1 MYVEANTLAPVI
13 KQTECGCLGETMTYE
28 CTVEGGPGGATVF
41 TGSALNCPS
50 DEVLYLYHGNFSAES
65 GGTNT
70 SCDNGSTVAQSLY
83 VQNNLYISQL
93 NVTVTHDTVGQTIQ
107 CGYYRMGDNYTT
119 LSASPMY
126 TGTVY

>member
-1 MYVEANTLAPVI
+1 
-13 KQTECGCLGETMTYE
+13 MTYE
-28 CTVEGGPGGATVF
+28 CTVEGGPGGATVW

-50 DEVLYLYHGNFSAES
+50 DNGLYLSHEHFTKP
-65 GGTNT
+65 GGTTT

-83 VQNNLYISQL
+83 VQNNFYISQL
-93 NVTVTHDTVGQTIQ
+93 NITVTHDTAGQTIQ
-107 CGYYRMGDNYTT
+107 CGYYTMGDNYTT